1 MNWKTILGL
10 WKKQEPRRADEF
22 EKLPEHVAI
31 IMDGNGRWAK
41 KHKLSV
47 SLGHRQGTET
57 LREIIRHTD
66 DLHIKSLSL
75 YAFST
80 ENWNRSAEEVAAL
93 MQLILDFF
101 ASEIDELDSK
111 NVRILILGDK
121 GRLPEKQRETLME
134 AERRTRDNTGLRL
147 NIAVNY
153 GGRAE
158 LVKAVQEISV
168 LVKNGTIRPEAVTE
182 QMISDHLYTAGQKDV
197 DLLIRT
203 SGEMRLSNFL
213 LYQNAY
219 AEFVFPETLWP
230 DFTVQEYDRALA
242 AYGKRDRR
250 YGGREDASARKQPGD
265 QAAGKKTPA
274 EGNPKPAGTE
284 SLPEPGETAETPQ
297 EEQPEAAETPQAEQP
312 ETVRPRRRRASR
324 TEA

>member
-1 MNWKTILGL
+1 MKLKTALSL
-10 WKKQEPRRADEF
+10 ALKKPPRTSDEF
-22 EKLPEHVAI
+22 DRLPKHVAI

-47 SLGHRQGTET
+47 SKGHRQGTET

-66 DLHIKSLSL
+66 DLGIRVLSL

-80 ENWNRSAEEVAAL
+80 ENWSRSEEEVSAL

-101 ASEIDELDSK
+101 ASEIDELDAK

-121 GRLPEKQRETLME
+121 GRLPEKQREVLKE
-134 AERRTRDNTGLRL
+134 AEKRTESNTGLRL

-153 GGRAE
+153 GSRAE
-158 LVKAVQEISV
+158 IVKAAREIAV
-168 LVKNGTIRPEAVTE
+168 MVRNGTIRAEEISE
-182 QMISDHLYTAGQKDV
+182 QTISDHLYTGGQPDV

-203 SGEMRLSNFL
+203 SGEQRLSNFL

-230 DFTVQEYDRALA
+230 DFSVHDYDLALDA
-242 AYGKRDRR
+242 FGRRQRR
-250 YGGREDASARKQPGD
+250 YGGR
-265 QAAGKKTPA
+265 
-274 EGNPKPAGTE
+274 
-284 SLPEPGETAETPQ
+284 
-297 EEQPEAAETPQAEQP
+297 
-312 ETVRPRRRRASR
+312 
-324 TEA
+324 

>member
-1 MNWKTILGL
+1 MKPVFAVSKRGKSMKLKTALDL
-10 WKKQEPRRADEF
+10 ALKRAPMTTDEF
-22 EKLPEHVAI
+22 DSLPKHVAI

-47 SLGHRQGTET
+47 ARGHRQGTET

-66 DLHIKSLSL
+66 DLGIGALSL

-80 ENWNRSAEEVAAL
+80 ENWNRSEEEVAAL

-101 ASEIDELDSK
+101 ASEIDELDAK

-121 GRLPEKQRETLME
+121 SRLPQQQRETLIE
-134 AERRTRDNTGLRL
+134 AENRTRKNTGLRL

-158 LVKAVQEISV
+158 LVRAAKEIAT
-168 LVKNGTIRPEAVTE
+168 LVKNGTLQADEITE
-182 QMISDHLYTAGQKDV
+182 QTISDHLYTRGQPDV

-203 SGEMRLSNFL
+203 SGEQRLSNFM

-219 AEFVFPETLWP
+219 SEFVFPTVLWP
-230 DFTVQEYDRALA
+230 DFTVHDYDMALEA
-242 AYGKRDRR
+242 FTHRDRR
-250 YGGREDASARKQPGD
+250 FGRRNDDR
-265 QAAGKKTPA
+265 
-274 EGNPKPAGTE
+274 
-284 SLPEPGETAETPQ
+284 
-297 EEQPEAAETPQAEQP
+297 
-312 ETVRPRRRRASR
+312 
-324 TEA
+324 